1 MIQISKFDWRPWL
14 DMFFRRKWW
23 VLIPFV
29 LTLAG
34 GVVFIE
40 WTPKVYKAST
50 MILVES
56 QRVPTE
62 YVPSPVPD
70 DLQQRLQTISQQVR
84 SRTNLENIIERHELF
99 PGPEDV
105 SLGILSRVKRE
116 VLSRLN
122 LLEASVHQI
131 DEERPSMQQLVND
144 VRSRI
149 DVSLRAN
156 NQAFEIS
163 FQWSDPHVA
172 ARVANAL
179 ASQFIDQNL
188 KVREQMAI
196 GTSRF
201 LDAEVQRLQ
210 SELRKREVALEDF
223 KHRNMGSLPSQ
234 LQSNLNI
241 LSQLKEELS
250 RTEDQIIMIRQEI
263 QFLDRYAL
271 LQAQALPA
279 GAQFTETG
287 ARNREAELASLQNR
301 LQELLGRYTEQH
313 PDVQALQRR
322 IEQAQK
328 EAEQEQPALSA
339 DESPPVSPREVM
351 DPNIEQLQIRLA
363 RNERRVLE
371 LNSQISAYQQRV
383 EQTTEVELELTNLER
398 DYNAVNDR
406 FQILFRRK
414 LDAELAEQMEKSQ
427 QGEQFRVID
436 PAISPDRPFK
446 PDIGRVILLT
456 LALGLGMGGGM
467 AFLRESI
474 DPAFY
479 NAEEVEHFLK
489 PELLISL
496 PLVREL
502 KKSGKKSTWR
512 HS

>member
-14 DMFFRRKWW
+14 DMLFRRKWW

-34 GVVFIE
+34 GVVFVE

-56 QRVPTE
+56 QRVPKD

-84 SRTNLENIIERHELF
+84 SRTNLENIIERHDLF
-99 PGPEDV
+99 PGPEDEAQEF
-105 SLGILSRVKRE
+105 LSSMRRK
-116 VLSRLN
+116 VLSRLG
-122 LLEASVHQI
+122 LLEASAHQVNG
-131 DEERPSMQQLVND
+131 ETPSMQQLVSD
-144 VRSRI
+144 VRSKI

-188 KVREQMAI
+188 RVREQMAI

-210 SELRKREVALEDF
+210 GELQKREVALEEF
-223 KHRNMGSLPSQ
+223 KRRNMGSLPSQ
-234 LQSNLNI
+234 FQSNLNI

-263 QFLDRYAL
+263 KFMDRYAL
-271 LQAQALPA
+271 LQAQTSSSGGQATGSTLRSRD
-279 GAQFTETG
+279 TE
-287 ARNREAELASLQNR
+287 LSLLQDR

-313 PDVQALQRR
+313 PDVQAIQRR
-322 IEQAQK
+322 IEQMQN
-328 EAEQEQPALSA
+328 EAEQEQPA
-339 DESPPVSPREVM
+339 PVAEENLAVPDREVM

-363 RNERRVLE
+363 RNERRVQE
-371 LNSQISAYQQRV
+371 LNSQIAIYQERM

-406 FQILFRRK
+406 FQILLRRK

-436 PAISPDRPFK
+436 PAISPDSPFK
-446 PDIGRVILLT
+446 PDIGRVMLLT

-489 PELLISL
+489 PELFISL

-502 KKSGKKSTWR
+502 KKSGKKSGWR
-512 HS
+512 RS